1 MDAYIL
7 PGLMVVAI
15 IYAIFKSYES
25 VKLRKETSELNSMF
39 NQLLIDHEHELID
52 HRDAER
58 ELALLKAK
66 FEGLKLSTLTPENSV
81 PKSMHVEKVVEL
93 SQVCQSMQGQLDEM
107 TKKFEDSRG
116 KQISERVRLGQVGEN
131 FAAFHDQFPYD
142 RKQVKA
148 LFQPVDLIYFG
159 EDEVVFIDVK
169 TGAANLSQKQKNIRD
184 NIKNGNVRFEVHR
197 IDENGYTIKKAE

>member
-1 MDAYIL
+1 MDAFLIT
-7 PGLMVVAI
+7 GLMVVAI

-25 VKLRKETSELNSMF
+25 IKLRKETSELNSMF

-52 HRDAER
+52 HKEDER

-93 SQVCQSMQGQLDEM
+93 SQVCQSMQIQLDDM
-107 TKKFEDSRG
+107 TKKFEESRG
-116 KQISERVRLGQVGEN
+116 KQISERTRFGQIEEN
-131 FAAFHDQFPYD
+131 FASFSSYFPYD

-148 LFQPVDLIYFG
+148 LFQPIDLIYFG
-159 EDEVVFIDVK
+159 DDEIVFIDVK
-169 TGAANLSQKQKNIRD
+169 TGASELSTKQRRIRD
-184 NIKNGNVRFEVHR
+184 NILANRIRFEVHR
-197 IDENGYTIKKAE
+197 LDENGYTIKKAE